1 MGVYA
6 LFDPLAQFRLRLT
19 GIVCPAQDIH
29 LRVIGR
35 IAKTEKYGHGRNQRI
50 LLGELSAVF
59 LDKTGKKVRIG
70 ITPEEAVQRSVV
82 IEIVPAKTVIGHG
95 CPDIVDMHV
104 FPDITLERL
113 VDLRL
118 APPIDTG
125 AQTDGS
131 PSLVQRGEQGFVAW
145 DIRLGILL

>member
-1 MGVYA
+1 
-6 LFDPLAQFRLRLT
+6 
-19 GIVCPAQDIH
+19 
-29 LRVIGR
+29 
-35 IAKTEKYGHGRNQRI
+35 
-50 LLGELSAVF
+50 
-59 LDKTGKKVRIG
+59 
-70 ITPEEAVQRSVV
+70 
-82 IEIVPAKTVIGHG
+82 
-95 CPDIVDMHV
+95 MHV